1 MLAGTIVASNYLAM
15 AEVLARS
22 YLAAHPEHRF
32 VILVIDDGEASVDDE
47 RVDVWRLDELRLDP
61 VELAVMLTMYEV
73 REFATAVKPPF
84 LAALLDHD
92 DVGCY
97 IDPDVYV
104 YAPFDDLVTEP
115 ARAHDIVL
123 TPHVLRPVPRD
134 GLDPSEQTLR
144 LSGLFNLGFLAVGG
158 GARPFLRWWG
168 ERLVTD
174 AVIDLPRGL
183 FTDQRW
189 IDWVP
194 TLFRHTV
201 CRDPGMNIAWWNA
214 YERDVVLVEVDG
226 ASVPTVDG
234 GPVRFV
240 HFSGYDP
247 MRPEVFSHWQP
258 RPRQSWAPGD
268 ALRVL
273 AERYGEELIASGHFE
288 RRRAPYQHDVAADG
302 TPLTAELRAM
312 WRRSVVTELE
322 DGRSPAEL
330 RTPPAFGPGC
340 ERFGTWLDG
349 VGGGTADHPHAR
361 RERVVWER
369 RPDLREAF
377 PDVDGAHA
385 AAFRDWLDRDPDAR
399 TELGDFRPAWYVSA
413 PPAPTAPSSP
423 RPSRSVPARLAAR
436 AGHELRRGV
445 ARGRAALRRDR
456 PHASPGRYGERRPI
470 AFLHVPKCGGTSL
483 AVAVRAALP
492 EHRWAPWTF
501 DPDQFGPYAD
511 RELSDE
517 LRARTLPEPGALR
530 AYDAAIGH
538 FSLPSLLARFD
549 AADVVTVLRE
559 PRCRL
564 LSHHQ
569 YWRHLDHELDLA
581 HDTWAD
587 INALAREL
595 EFGDWLA
602 DPRVA
607 YQTDNLFARMLVP
620 DHPAVSTG
628 AFIRPADAPAVLAA
642 AVAQLDRLGW
652 VDVIERD
659 DAMWDD
665 LGRRLGVAVAAER
678 ENVTVA
684 RRDLPN
690 PIDQLLGTV
699 AAERLRQRT
708 VIDRAIWR
716 RVAERRGVV
725 DADGLAD
732 VQWSRR
738 VVAALAD

>member
-1 MLAGTIVASNYLAM
+1 MLSGTIVASNYLAM
-15 AEVLARS
+15 AQVLARS
-22 YLAAHPEHRF
+22 YLAAHPDGRF
-32 VILVIDDGEASVDDE
+32 VILVVDDGEATVDDE
-47 RVDVWRLDELRLDP
+47 RVDVWRLGDLDLDP
-61 VELAVMLTMYEV
+61 HDLAVMLTMYEV
-73 REFATAVKPPF
+73 REFSTAVKPPF
-84 LAALLDHD
+84 LEALLDHD
-92 DVGCY
+92 DVACY
-97 IDPDVYV
+97 IDPDIYV
-104 YAPFDDLVTEP
+104 YAPFDDLVVDP
-115 ARAHDIVL
+115 AREHDIVL

-144 LSGLFNLGFLAVGG
+144 LSGLFNLGFLAVSS

-174 AVIDLPRGL
+174 AVVDLPRGL

-194 TLFRHTV
+194 TLFEHTV

-214 YERDVVLVEVDG
+214 YERDVELVERDG
-226 ASVPTVDG
+226 RTDPVVG
-234 GPVRFV
+234 GEPVRFV

-258 RPRQSWAPGD
+258 RPRQSWQPGD
-268 ALRVL
+268 PLRVL
-273 AERYGEELIASGHFE
+273 AERYGDELIASGHFE
-288 RRRAPYQHDVAADG
+288 RRRASYQYDVADDG
-302 TPLTAELRAM
+302 TSLTAELRAL
-312 WRRSVVTELE
+312 WRTSVVDELD
-322 DGRSPAEL
+322 DGRPLAEL
-330 RTPPAFGPGC
+330 RTPPAFGPGS
-340 ERFGTWLDG
+340 EGFGAWLDG

-361 RERVVWER
+361 RERLVWER
-369 RPDLREAF
+369 RADLRQAF
-377 PDVDGAHA
+377 PDVDDAHA
-385 AAFRDWLDRDPDAR
+385 AAFRAWLDHEPDAR
-399 TELGDFRPAWYVSA
+399 TELGDFRPAWYAPTVV
-413 PPAPTAPSSP
+413 PPAPT
-423 RPSRSVPARLAAR
+423 SVARRVAGRAR
-436 AGHELRRGV
+436 RELRRGV
-445 ARGRAALRRDR
+445 ALGRAAVGVTPTQGAPSDG
-456 PHASPGRYGERRPI
+456 SRRPI

-483 AVAVRAALP
+483 AVAVQAALP

-517 LRARTLPEPGALR
+517 LRARTLPEPGAFCD
-530 AYDAAIGH
+530 YDAAIGH

-569 YWRHLDHELDLA
+569 YWRHLDRELDQA

-595 EFGDWLA
+595 EFGEWLD

-620 DHPAVSTG
+620 EHPAVLPG
-628 AFIRPADAPAVLAA
+628 AFIRPVDVPHVLDAALERV
-642 AVAQLDRLGW
+642 DRLGW

-659 DAMWDD
+659 DAMWHD
-665 LGRRLGVAVAAER
+665 LGRRLGVDVAGER

-690 PIDQLLGTV
+690 PVDQLLGPV
-699 AAERLRQRT
+699 AAERLRRRT
-708 VIDRAIWR
+708 VIDRAIWHS
-716 RVAERRGVV
+716 VATRRGVD

-738 VVAALAD
+738 VAAAIAG

>member
-22 YLAAHPEHRF
+22 YLAAHPDHRF
-32 VILVIDDGEASVDDE
+32 VILAIDDGEADVDDD
-47 RVDVWRLDELRLDP
+47 RVDVWRLGALDLDP
-61 VELAVMLTMYEV
+61 LELAVMLTMYEV
-73 REFATAVKPPF
+73 RELATAVKPPF
-84 LAALLDHD
+84 LAALLDRD
-92 DVGCY
+92 EVACY
-97 IDPDVYV
+97 VDPDVYV
-104 YAPFDDLVTEP
+104 YAPFDDVVTEP

-189 IDWVP
+189 VDWVP
-194 TLFRHTV
+194 SLFRHTV

-214 YERDVVLVEVDG
+214 YERDVALLEGDDG
-226 ASVPTVDG
+226 AVPTVDG

-258 RPRQSWAPGD
+258 RPRQSWEPGD
-268 ALRVL
+268 PLRVL
-273 AERYGEELIASGHFE
+273 AERYGEELLASGHFE
-288 RRRAPYQHDVAADG
+288 RRKAPYQYDVAEDG
-302 TPLTAELRAM
+302 TSLTAELRAM
-312 WRRSVVTELE
+312 WRRSVVAELD
-322 DGRSPAEL
+322 DGRSFAEL
-330 RTPPAFGPGC
+330 RTPPAFGPGA

-369 RPDLREAF
+369 RPDLRAAF
-377 PDVDGAHA
+377 PDVDGVHA
-385 AAFRDWLDRDPDAR
+385 AAFRDWLDHEPDAR
-399 TELGDFRPAWYVSA
+399 TELGDFRPAWYVPARPASA
-413 PPAPTAPSSP
+413 PPGSSP
-423 RPSRSVPARLAAR
+423 SLAVRLAGR
-436 AGHELRRGV
+436 AGQELRRGV
-445 ARGRAALRRDR
+445 ALGRAALRRHGPDASR
-456 PHASPGRYGERRPI
+456 SHAGDRRPI

-517 LRARTLPEPGALR
+517 IRSRTLPTPDALR
-530 AYDAAIGH
+530 DYDAAIGH
-538 FSLPSLLARFD
+538 FSLPTLLARFD

-569 YWRHLDHELDLA
+569 YWRHLDHDLDLA

-595 EFGDWLA
+595 DFGDWLG
-602 DPRVA
+602 DLRLA

-620 DHPAVSTG
+620 DHPAVSRA
-628 AFIRPADAPAVLAA
+628 AFIESSDARAVTDAA
-642 AVAQLDRLGW
+642 LAQLDRLGW

-659 DAMWDD
+659 GAMWHD
-665 LGRRLGVAVAAER
+665 LGRRLGVAVAGER

-690 PIDQLLGTV
+690 PIDQLLGSA

-708 VIDRAIWR
+708 VIDRTIWR
-716 RVAERRGVV
+716 RVAERRGVA

-738 VVAALAD
+738 VAAALAD

>member
-1 MLAGTIVASNYLAM
+1 MLAGTIVAANYLAM
-15 AEVLARS
+15 AEVLAAS
-22 YLAAHPEHRF
+22 YLAAHPDGRF
-32 VILVIDDGEASVDDE
+32 VILVVDEGEAIVDDD
-47 RVDVWRLDELRLDP
+47 RVDVWRLDDLDLDP
-61 VELAVMLTMYEV
+61 VDLAVMRTMYEV
-73 REFATAVKPPF
+73 REFSTAVKPPF
-84 LAALLDHD
+84 LEALLDRD
-92 DVGCY
+92 EVACY
-97 IDPDVYV
+97 VDPDIYV
-104 YAPFDDLVTEP
+104 YARFDELVVEP

-144 LSGLFNLGFLAVGG
+144 LSGLFNLGFLAVGH

-174 AVIDLPRGL
+174 AVVDLAAGL

-194 TLFRHTV
+194 TLFEHTV

-214 YERDVVLVEVDG
+214 YERDVELLEVDG
-226 ASVPTVDG
+226 RVVPMVDG

-247 MRPEVFSHWQP
+247 MHPEVFSHWQP
-258 RPRQSWAPGD
+258 RPRHSWEPGSP
-268 ALRVL
+268 LRLL
-273 AERYGEELIASGHFE
+273 AERYGEALIASGHFE
-288 RRRAPYQHDVAADG
+288 RRRASYRYDVAPDG

-312 WRRSVVTELE
+312 WRRAVVAELD
-322 DGRSPAEL
+322 DGRSRAEL
-330 RTPPAFGPGC
+330 RTPPAFGPGS
-340 ERFGTWLDG
+340 ERFGSWLDG
-349 VGGGTADHPHAR
+349 VGGGTPDHPHAR
-361 RERVVWER
+361 RERLVWER
-369 RPDLREAF
+369 RTDLRQAF

-385 AAFRDWLDRDPDAR
+385 AAFRAWLDHEPDAR
-399 TELGDFRPAWYVSA
+399 TELGDFRPAWYAPTPAA
-413 PPAPTAPSSP
+413 PPASAS
-423 RPSRSVPARLAAR
+423 PARRLAGRAR
-436 AGHELRRGV
+436 RELRRGV
-445 ARGRAALRRDR
+445 AAGRAKLATSTSTSTSDG
-456 PHASPGRYGERRPI
+456 ARRPI

-483 AVAVRAALP
+483 AVAVQAALP

-517 LRARTLPEPGALR
+517 LRARTLPDPGAFR
-530 AYDAAIGH
+530 DFDAAIGH

-569 YWRHLDHELDLA
+569 YWRHLDHELDRA

-595 EFGDWLA
+595 EFGEWLA

-620 DHPAVSTG
+620 DHPAVLPG
-628 AFIRPADAPAVLAA
+628 AFIRPADAPAVLDAA
-642 AVAQLDRLGW
+642 LARVDELGW
-652 VDVIERD
+652 VDLIERG
-659 DAMWDD
+659 DAMWRD
-665 LGRRLGVAVAAER
+665 LGHRLGVEVTGER
-678 ENVTVA
+678 ENVTVT

-690 PIDQLLGTV
+690 PVDELLGSV
-699 AAERLRQRT
+699 AAEHLRQRT
-708 VIDRAIWR
+708 VVDRAIWLS
-716 RVAERRGVV
+716 VATRRGVA

-738 VVAALAD
+738 VAAALAR